1 MKPPL
6 NPGRNQM
13 NPIFPGLIA
22 VSAEVRPL
30 AKKARVLGMLILAV
44 GLLAIPMLMPSAGNA
59 QDARVAKSMAALKD
73 QTAKLGA
80 PKIDGTDAV
89 GGKDAPA
96 LYFGSTKMNNNFTV
110 VDEVTKEDGR
120 GMTATLF
127 VKGGDEY
134 IRVATNVPK
143 PDGSGRAIGTVLAGP
158 ALESIKTGK
167 AYYGKAPILGTPYV
181 TGYEPIKDASG
192 AIIGVYYV
200 GYSQSDLDAKV
211 EGRLAYAKTL
221 LGITD
226 SEAAAWK
233 AYEDVSRANVQ
244 GIQAAQRAM
253 MTAEQSGSAI
263 DRMQAQTGMMQARL
277 DAMKALQPVTEALYK
292 ALTPEQQERADTVL
306 LLLGSTGGGV
316 SFEH

>member
-1 MKPPL
+1 MK
-6 NPGRNQM
+6 
-13 NPIFPGLIA
+13 PIFPSVIA
-22 VSAEVRPL
+22 ASAEVRPL
-30 AKKARVLGMLILAV
+30 AKKARVVGMLILAV
-44 GLLAIPMLMPSAGNA
+44 GFLVTPILMPSAGNA

-127 VKGGDEY
+127 VKSGDEY

-181 TGYEPIKDASG
+181 TGYEPIKDASD

-244 GIQAAQRAM
+244 SMRAAHQAM
-253 MTAEQSGSAI
+253 MDAEQSGSAI
-263 DRMQAQTGMMQARL
+263 ERMQAQTGMMQARL
-277 DAMKALQPVTEALYK
+277 DARKALQPATEALYK
-292 ALTPEQQERADTVL
+292 ALTPEQQERADAVL
-306 LLLGSTGGGV
+306 MLLGSTVGAV
-316 SFEH
+316 EF